1 MSDLNPSIAGEP
13 NLFPNYPVISITDDP
28 AAVKIRSFA
37 TPEIMQARNL
47 VTKWAKRF
55 SDPAAVARP
64 LLVAIAGD
72 YGSGKTHLLL
82 DALATLQELTQ
93 EAFILRLVAPEGT
106 PATWFRIQDSP
117 FKKRDRPEERSPLPL
132 SDLVAQLRIDAAV
145 GIAERASITRPDAER
160 IRDDP
165 QFLSQ
170 LIEDNKLNLSL
181 VEEEFHRKIDEI
193 CGPVVSPDVKSALA
207 GLGSNRTSDIAELW
221 LSGALLTPSQASTL
235 RVQQMQ
241 AGDAE
246 MAGILVSLAALL
258 GHANRPFALIIDEL
272 EHLADFDRST
282 KKRENLTWLKRLIEG
297 LAPAAAMAFV
307 SGQSSAWELEP
318 NLEARFPYAIRM
330 VILSPED
337 ILDYIAFVIHRRPED
352 FQAQAAAIHEVTGGR
367 IRDVLTVC
375 SLLWDETDGF
385 RKPVEPGQIRA
396 KTGILPVRAVDE
408 VHTLLQELGYNVQRP
423 GKITDVEFDL
433 LGFRSGA
440 PEVAFE
446 FRHFVTQLRSKR
458 SIERFLDRVREVAL
472 LYPKLLVC
480 MVAEGNTDQ
489 ELTDAAQRMGAR
501 ARYFDTKK
509 QDFLTQ
515 IRKALET
522 SGPSEQPELAPPG
535 VAIIEQTRIIDRKL
549 AEASTEDSQ
558 PLLNELRQQRLALDQ
573 QLEEIRHSLDER
585 NSSFQKRLDEID
597 SNRQKDYQELQRRAT
612 EVAEMAPGTRKAALA
627 RAIVPQDPLETTY
640 GDIVAEYSP
649 MRALRTALGRQSFL
663 LVVILICASALL
675 FFMAPELFPDPVEK
689 LSSNPYFSVGPT
701 RSQLL
706 FYRLL
711 LRSVA
716 VAGLVC
722 GIFWLVRLVLN
733 AQRFYEHARRLLRE
747 LYIRTQSAE
756 DLTAADTLLQEV
768 LAEHGPLRATL
779 RAREVLAKRFS
790 IFDVSLRAMN
800 GR

>member
-1 MSDLNPSIAGEP
+1 MSDLNSFPTVER

-28 AAVKIRSFA
+28 AAVKSRSFM
-37 TPEIMQARNL
+37 TPEIIRARNL

-55 SDPAAVARP
+55 SDPAAGAWP

-72 YGSGKTHLLL
+72 FGSGKTHLLL
-82 DALATLQELTQ
+82 DALATLRELNRDI
-93 EAFILRLVAPEGT
+93 FILRLVSPEGT
-106 PATWFRIQDSP
+106 PAAWFRIQNSP

-132 SDLVAQLRIDAAV
+132 SDLIAQLRVDAAV
-145 GIAERASITRPDAER
+145 SIAQRAPITKPDAER

-170 LIEDNKLNLSL
+170 LIEDNKLNSSL

-193 CGPVVSPDVKSALA
+193 CGPLASPDVKSALA

-221 LSGALLTPSQASTL
+221 LSGELLTLSQASTL
-235 RVQQMQ
+235 RVQQIQ
-241 AGDAE
+241 AGDTE
-246 MAGILVSLAALL
+246 VAGILVALAALL

-282 KKRENLTWLKRLIEG
+282 KRRENLTWLKRLIEG
-297 LAPAAAMAFV
+297 LAPTAAMALV

-385 RKPVEPGQIRA
+385 RKPVDPSQIRA
-396 KTGILPVRAVDE
+396 KTGVLPVRAVDE
-408 VHTLLQELGYNVQRP
+408 VHTLLQALGYNVQRP
-423 GKITDVEFDL
+423 GVIADVEFSL

-446 FRHFVTQLRSKR
+446 FRHFVTQLGTKR
-458 SIERFLDRVREVAL
+458 SIERFLDRVKEVAL

-489 ELTDAAQRMGAR
+489 ELTDAVQRVGAR

-515 IRKALET
+515 IRNALET

-535 VAIIEQTRIIDRKL
+535 VAIIEQTRIIDRQL
-549 AEASTEDSQ
+549 AEASKEDNQS
-558 PLLNELRQQRLALDQ
+558 LLNELRQQRLALDQ
-573 QLEEIRHSLDER
+573 QLEAIRRSLDER
-585 NSSFQKRLDEID
+585 DASFQKRLVEID
-597 SNRQKDYQELQRRAT
+597 ANRQKDYHELQQRVT

-640 GDIVAEYSP
+640 GDIMMEYTP
-649 MRALRTALGRQSFL
+649 RRALRTAVRRRPIFL
-663 LVVILICASALL
+663 LAVIMICAGIFL
-675 FFMAPELFPDPVEK
+675 FFMASEFFPDPVET
-689 LSSNPYFSVGPT
+689 SYFSFNLART
-701 RSQLL
+701 ML
-706 FYRLL
+706 FDRLL
-711 LRSVA
+711 LRSF
-716 VAGLVC
+716 AGVLFIC
-722 GIFWLVRLVLN
+722 GIFSLATLMLD

-756 DLTAADTLLQEV
+756 DLTTADTLLQEV
-768 LAEHGPLRATL
+768 LAEYGPLRATL

-790 IFDVSLRAMN
+790 IFNVSLRAVD